1 MADENDKSYKGYK
14 NYESFLLSKEKYQ
27 KKISERLKNDP
38 EIRKR
43 KTMVMYR
50 AYGKNYVK
58 NTDDTNAE
66 LRAYGEEI
74 NELIN
79 ERIAEREKNRHQD

>member
-1 MADENDKSYKGYK
+1 MTEDNDASYKGYK
-14 NYESFLLSKEKYQ
+14 NYESYLLSKEKYQ

-38 EIRKR
+38 EVRKR

-50 AYGKNYVK
+50 AYGKNYVN
-58 NTDDTNAE
+58 NTDDSNSD

-74 NELIN
+74 NRLID
-79 ERIAEREKNRHQD
+79 ERIAERENKHN